1 MIESDTFIWLS
12 IVATMFSSFALGA
25 CMAGLVAIWLHV
37 RTKRKDTEYAD

>member
-25 CMAGLVAIWLHV
+25 CMAGLLAIWLHV
-37 RTKRKDTEYAD
+37 RSKKGKDNVD